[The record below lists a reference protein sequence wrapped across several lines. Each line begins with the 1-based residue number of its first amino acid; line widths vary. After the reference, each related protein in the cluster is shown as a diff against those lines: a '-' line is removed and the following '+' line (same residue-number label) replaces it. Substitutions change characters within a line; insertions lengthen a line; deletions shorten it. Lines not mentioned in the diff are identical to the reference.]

1 MIRVEKKDS
10 PVLRRELFVCPAH
23 LYQTDDLL
31 ICITCSLNWH
41 LRRFLGGAMKP
52 TGKSFVVVRQSLTM
66 NEDGSLLFTGNLKEL
81 QILGSSEENLE
92 LNL

>member
-1 MIRVEKKDS
+1 
-10 PVLRRELFVCPAH
+10 
-23 LYQTDDLL
+23 
-31 ICITCSLNWH
+31 
-41 LRRFLGGAMKP
+41 MKP

-81 QILGSSEENLE
+81 QILGASEENLE